1 MPRKVTKKTSRK
13 KTIENI
19 NPEVLDSVIE
29 DSVTAKAPSKKFFFL
44 GLAII
49 IVAITLFLTKSLFL
63 AAVVNGRPIFKWQ
76 LDRELEKRYGAQ
88 ILDNLITEKLI
99 NQEADKLKIK
109 TTQED
114 INKELEAVKQ
124 TLPQGT
130 NLETALKSQ
139 GMTMDDFLK
148 QIKIKLQAEKILNP
162 KISITDAEIEE
173 FASKSAAF
181 LTSTDSAKQKE
192 EATTLLRQQKLGQVF
207 NEWLKEIQSK
217 AQILKF

>member
-1 MPRKVTKKTSRK
+1 MPRKVAKKVTREKINEDITPTTK
-13 KTIENI
+13 N
-19 NPEVLDSVIE
+19 
-29 DSVTAKAPSKKFFFL
+29 PSKKFFYL
-44 GLAII
+44 GLTII
-49 IVAITLFLTKSLFL
+49 IVAIALFLTKSLFL

-76 LDRELEKRYGAQ
+76 LDRELEKRYGVQ

-99 NQEADKLKIK
+99 NQEANKLKIK

-114 INKELEAVKQ
+114 LNKELDAVKQ

-130 NLETALKSQ
+130 DLETALKSQ
-139 GMTMDDFLK
+139 NMTMDDFLK
-148 QIKIKLQAEKILNP
+148 QVKIKLQAENILNP
-162 KISITDAEIEE
+162 KITTTDAEIEE

-181 LTSTDSAKQKE
+181 LTSTDSGKQKE

-217 AQILKF
+217 AQILKFPL

>member
-1 MPRKVTKKTSRK
+1 MPRKVAKK
-13 KTIENI
+13 
-19 NPEVLDSVIE
+19 IE
-29 DSVTAKAPSKKFFFL
+29 DITPAAKTPSKKFFFL
-44 GLAII
+44 GLAV
-49 IVAITLFLTKSLFL
+49 IVIAIVLFLAKSLFL

-99 NQEADKLKIK
+99 NQEAGKLKIN
-109 TTQED
+109 TTKED
-114 INKELEAVKQ
+114 IDKELEAVKQ

-130 NLETALKSQ
+130 DLETALKAQ

-148 QIKIKLQAEKILNP
+148 QVKIKLQAEKILNP
-162 KISITDAEIEE
+162 KITTTDAEIEE
-173 FASKSAAF
+173 FASKSASF
-181 LTSTDSAKQKE
+181 LTSTDSGKQKE

-217 AQILKF
+217 AKILKFPL